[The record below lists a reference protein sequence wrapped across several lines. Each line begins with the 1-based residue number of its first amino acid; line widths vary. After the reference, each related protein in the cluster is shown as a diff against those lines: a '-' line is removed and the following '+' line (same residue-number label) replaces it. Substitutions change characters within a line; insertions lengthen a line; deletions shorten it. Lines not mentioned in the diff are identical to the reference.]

1 MSSGPLSVDDR
12 SGLAEA
18 RRQLAALH
26 EVVEVL
32 VAERLAD
39 ELRPPREF
47 LLGDAAARMAALAYN
62 FRQDYRILRD

>member
-1 MSSGPLSVDDR
+1 MSSGPLSVDDC
-12 SGLAEA
+12 SALAEA

-47 LLGDAAARMAALAYN
+47 LLGDAAARMAGVPANASRAL
-62 FRQDYRILRD
+62 RP

>member
-1 MSSGPLSVDDR
+1 MPSGPQSVDDR

-18 RRQLAALH
+18 RRQLAALN

-47 LLGDAAARMAALAYN
+47 LLGDAAARMAGVPANASRAL
-62 FRQDYRILRD
+62 RP